1 VTEVRPRLLYLIT
14 EDWYFWSHR
23 LDLAKAAR
31 AAGFDIAIATRV
43 TDHGDQ
49 IRREGF
55 RLLPISLVRR
65 SRNPIRECAS
75 IRELISLYGRERPHI
90 VHHVAL
96 KPILYGALAAWWA
109 KVPVVINAFAGLGY
123 TFTDRHDRA
132 SLLQPIVTWGL
143 KTAVRL
149 NRSVVLCQNADDRDR
164 LVERGIARSGHI
176 RIVAGSG
183 VDTEIFA
190 VTDPPQGVPLVLLP
204 ARLLSD
210 KGIMEFVQ
218 AARVLQ
224 RKGIRARFVLVGRC
238 DDDNPAAIPQSQL
251 HEWIREGIVEW
262 WGHREDMARVY
273 AEAVIVVLPSYR
285 EGLPKVLLE
294 AAACGKALVTTDV
307 PGCRE
312 AVRHQVNGL
321 LIPVRDAPALAR
333 AIEDLLADGSTRDRM
348 GKAGREL
355 VVREFAVARITAQ
368 MVALYRELLGSQQ
381 LEMSSTGRS

>member
-31 AAGFDIAIATRV
+31 AGGFDVAIATRV
-43 TDHGDQ
+43 TDLGDQ

-65 SRNPIRECAS
+65 SRNPIRECVS
-75 IRELISLYGRERPHI
+75 ILELISLYRRERPHI

-164 LVERGIARSGHI
+164 LVERGIVFSDHT

-183 VDTEIFA
+183 VDTEVFRM
-190 VTDPPQGVPLVLLP
+190 TDAPQAPPIILLP
-204 ARLLSD
+204 ARMLWD
-210 KGIMEFVQ
+210 KGIAEFVG
-218 AARVLQ
+218 AARLLQ
-224 RKGIRARFVLVGRC
+224 AKRIRAKFVLVGRC
-238 DDDNPAAIPQSQL
+238 DDDNPAAIAQRQL
-251 HEWIREGIVEW
+251 HEWVREGTVEW

-273 AEAVIVVLPSYR
+273 AEASVVVLPSYR

-294 AAACGKALVTTDV
+294 AAACGKALIATDV

-321 LIPVRDAPALAR
+321 LIPVRDAPALAK

-355 VVREFAVARITAQ
+355 VVREFAVSRITAQ
-368 MVALYRELLGSQQ
+368 MVALYQELLGTQGLGFSCQ
-381 LEMSSTGRS
+381 EHA

>member
-23 LDLAKAAR
+23 LDLAKAAQ
-31 AAGFDIAIATRV
+31 AAGFDVAIATRV

-65 SRNPIRECAS
+65 SCNPIREYVS
-75 IRELISLYGRERPHI
+75 IRELISLYRRERPYI

-109 KVPVVINAFAGLGY
+109 KIPVVISAFAGLGY
-123 TFTDRHDRA
+123 TYTDRHDRPNP
-132 SLLQPIVTWGL
+132 LQHIITWGL
-143 KTAVRL
+143 KTAIGL
-149 NRSVVLCQNADDRDR
+149 SHSVVLCQNADDRGR
-164 LVERGIARSGHI
+164 LVERGIVRSDRT

-183 VDTEIFA
+183 VDTEAFR
-190 VTDPPQGVPLVLLP
+190 VTDPPRGLPIVLLP
-204 ARLLSD
+204 ARMLWD
-210 KGIMEFVQ
+210 KGIAEFVQ
-218 AARVLQ
+218 AARLLQ
-224 RKGIRARFVLVGRC
+224 AKGVRAKFVLVGRC
-238 DDDNPAAIPQSQL
+238 DDDNPAAIPRNQL
-251 HEWIREGIVEW
+251 HDWVREGTVEW
-262 WGHREDMARVY
+262 WGHREDMTRVY
-273 AEAVIVVLPSYR
+273 AESSIVVLPSYR

-294 AAACGKALVTTDV
+294 AGACGKALVATDV

-321 LIPVRDAPALAR
+321 LIPVRDARALAQ
-333 AIEDLLADGSTRDRM
+333 AVEALLVDGPTRDRM

-355 VVREFAVARITAQ
+355 VVREFAVSTITAQ
-368 MVALYRELLGSQQ
+368 IVSLYRELLKPQG
-381 LEMSSTGRS
+381 LDLSSPGHS